1 MLPQGAVVAN
11 YLLDTTQSDGVQW
24 LLDNKYMKMY
34 QNKSASTFSTLA
46 RERKLD
52 MMQQV
57 ARLHDK
63 KRLTK
68 DWIDKWDWA
77 MEIAV
82 RRGDLPMVKWM
93 AEHRTGREVLKR
105 VKDGNVFVMRDI
117 PRGAAKGG
125 HIGVLEYL
133 FEQGW
138 EDEYASTLVTAAAGG
153 HLECVKWLLE
163 HAPPYGHDHSA
174 ESAVVKASE
183 NGHLGILQFF
193 HEFETLPAESDEV
206 RSKRR
211 RLDQSV
217 EWWSLSN
224 EAMDKAAA
232 KGHLEVLKWIR
243 TKRYDGCSKHAVDD
257 AARNRH
263 LNVLKWLQLNTTA
276 GCTTRAMDT
285 AAYKGHLEV
294 CKWLHAN

>member
-1 MLPQGAVVAN
+1 
-11 YLLDTTQSDGVQW
+11 
-24 LLDNKYMKMY
+24 
-34 QNKSASTFSTLA
+34 
-46 RERKLD
+46 
-52 MMQQV
+52 
-57 ARLHDK
+57 
-63 KRLTK
+63 
-68 DWIDKWDWA
+68 
-77 MEIAV
+77 
-82 RRGDLPMVKWM
+82 MVKWM

-193 HEFETLPAESDEV
+193 HEFETLPAESDEI
-206 RSKRR
+206 
-211 RLDQSV
+211 
-217 EWWSLSN
+217 EP
-224 EAMDKAAA
+224 
-232 KGHLEVLKWIR
+232 
-243 TKRYDGCSKHAVDD
+243 
-257 AARNRH
+257 
-263 LNVLKWLQLNTTA
+263 
-276 GCTTRAMDT
+276 
-285 AAYKGHLEV
+285 
-294 CKWLHAN
+294 

>member
-1 MLPQGAVVAN
+1 
-11 YLLDTTQSDGVQW
+11 
-24 LLDNKYMKMY
+24 
-34 QNKSASTFSTLA
+34 
-46 RERKLD
+46 
-52 MMQQV
+52 
-57 ARLHDK
+57 
-63 KRLTK
+63 
-68 DWIDKWDWA
+68 
-77 MEIAV
+77 
-82 RRGDLPMVKWM
+82 MVKWM

-193 HEFETLPAESDEV
+193 HEFETLPAESDEGCTPDALK
-206 RSKRR
+206 SAIG
-211 RLDQSV
+211 
-217 EWWSLSN
+217 N
-224 EAMDKAAA
+224 
-232 KGHLEVLKWIR
+232 GHLRVAYWLRSLQHFPFNKFPAYNRLWHYPANSFDVVLFLQANYPQFFVPEFAR
-243 TKRYDGCSKHAVDD
+243 STKSDI
-257 AARNRH
+257 ARGNTRQSD
-263 LNVLKWLQLNTTA
+263 LLVVQWLGEKYPGAPTERSRGVLWPLL
-276 GCTTRAMDT
+276 
-285 AAYKGHLEV
+285 
-294 CKWLHAN
+294 